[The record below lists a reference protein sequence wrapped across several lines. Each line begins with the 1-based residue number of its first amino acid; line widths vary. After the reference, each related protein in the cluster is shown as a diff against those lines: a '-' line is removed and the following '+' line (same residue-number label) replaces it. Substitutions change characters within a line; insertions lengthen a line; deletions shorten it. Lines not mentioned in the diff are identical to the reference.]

1 MSTQYDPSVL
11 QQYADDLYRQAKW
24 IIFGTA
30 LRYFL
35 AALVLSI
42 ACGAALMYAQPG
54 LANGAGVWIMA
65 IFSAIGIA
73 AGVDAGKKKAFELKL
88 KAQQILCQV
97 QIEENTRIQGKS
109 LAATQT

>member
-11 QQYADDLYRQAKW
+11 RQYADDLYMQAKW

-35 AALVLSI
+35 VALLLSI
-42 ACGAALMYAQPG
+42 ACLAALFYAQPA
-54 LANGAGVWIMA
+54 ANEAALWIMG
-65 IFSAIGIA
+65 IFSVIGIA

-97 QIEENTRIQGKS
+97 QIEENTRSQGKS
-109 LAATQT
+109 LTATQG